1 MTPPSPHASQEELV
15 LHAFGEAERPA
26 ELESHVAECEE
37 CRGELEAVRRTLEA
51 VAVQAAPER
60 DADYGSRVWQR
71 LEPRLRAHD
80 RARRARRLW
89 VPAALAA
96 SLVLA
101 FVLGRHTAP
110 TPTAGASQPVRDR
123 ILLVA
128 LGDHLERSQMVLV
141 ELVNAHAAG
150 PADVHREQEWAQSL
164 LAENRL
170 YRQALA
176 RSDAAGIGGGV
187 LEELERVLIE
197 IANGPSKLSARQL
210 KEIQERIESRGILFK
225 MRVVGRQVKQKSQD
239 ALVETR
245 VIS

>member
-1 MTPPSPHASQEELV
+1 MNATHASQEELV
-15 LHAFGEAERPA
+15 LHAFGEAERA
-26 ELESHVAECEE
+26 EELEAHLAACDV
-37 CRGELEAVRRTLEA
+37 CRGEYQAVRRTLAA
-51 VAVQAAPER
+51 VAAER
-60 DADYGSRVWQR
+60 PTERGEDYGPRVWRR
-71 LEPRLRAHD
+71 LEPRLRTHD
-80 RARRARRLW
+80 RRRRARRLW
-89 VPAALAA
+89 LPAALAA

-110 TPTAGASQPVRDR
+110 VPAAGASQPVRDR

-150 PADVHREQEWAQSL
+150 PADVHREQQWAQSL
-164 LAENRL
+164 VAESRM

-176 RSDAAGIGGGV
+176 RSDEAGLGGGV
-187 LEELERVLIE
+187 LEDLERVLIE
-197 IANGPSKLSARQL
+197 IANGPPELSARQL
-210 KEIQERIESRGILFK
+210 KEIQERIESKGILFK
-225 MRVVGRQVKQKSQD
+225 VRVVGRQVKQKSQD

>member
-1 MTPPSPHASQEELV
+1 MTLTPHPDQEELV
-15 LHAFGEAERPA
+15 LHGFGEAARPA
-26 ELESHVAECEE
+26 ELESHLAECDE
-37 CRGELEAVRRTLEA
+37 CRVEYEVVRRTLEA
-51 VAVQAAPER
+51 VAPQAAPDR
-60 DADYGSRVWQR
+60 GDDYGPRVWRR

-80 RARRARRLW
+80 RVRRARRLW
-89 VPAALAA
+89 MPAALAA

-101 FVLGRHTAP
+101 FVLGRQTAHTP
-110 TPTAGASQPVRDR
+110 SAGASQPVRDR

-141 ELVNAHAAG
+141 ELANAHAAG

-164 LAENRL
+164 VAENRL

-176 RSDAAGIGGGV
+176 RSDEAGLGGSV
-187 LEELERVLIE
+187 LEDLERVLIE
-197 IANGPSKLSARQL
+197 IANGPPELSARQL
-210 KEIQERIESRGILFK
+210 KEIQDRIESKGILFK
-225 MRVVGRQVKQKSQD
+225 VRVVGRQVKQKSQD